1 MDGRIVSSGDPGQ
14 SEESRTECQEAVPC
28 KFFDM
33 IDLLCFAVHA
43 LECFGSW

>member
-1 MDGRIVSSGDPGQ
+1 MDGRVVSSAGQ
-14 SEESRTECQEAVPC
+14 YEESRTECQEAVPC

-33 IDLLCFAVHA
+33 IGLLCFVVHA